1 MSVINRFFSFEQSVL
16 VQSNVGKM
24 MAYLWVICNETIDNK
39 VFLQRFIEFGL
50 QHQDLVGTEISI
62 LSLTVKIKANTLQ
75 IFQCMSLPMGLHH
88 L

>member
-1 MSVINRFFSFEQSVL
+1 MSLRAAPIATEHFKYLSMSVINRFFSFEQSVL

-50 QHQDLVGTEISI
+50 QHQDLVGAETF
-62 LSLTVKIKANTLQ
+62 LSSNKQ
-75 IFQCMSLPMGLHH
+75 
-88 L
+88 